1 MSVQAKAPVSLLS
14 DALDVLAAA
23 VTFAPGVASTSH
35 VVVTVSGLEAPAVPV
50 ALGRYLVGA
59 VAGAVG
65 LDAQLCQQMLARG
78 VNRQEETRRE
88 VAALI
93 GESNVFLTEEDRRFR
108 DTRRNA
114 WIGEGVGHALL
125 TLSARQET
133 SCVDGQVHAL
143 TAVHPTTTRQ
153 GLDSVSAYVQTGVL
167 GIAIGESKSTC
178 SHARENLGDAI
189 GLFVEI
195 EQGGYQQDLRR
206 ELMSFRHVLSPELAG
221 QLRDSLWTDNA
232 SYLPMIVHQ
241 DPYDFMNHRPNLAK
255 LVQPLQRRRVIV
267 VQLAQFHAF
276 FDAVADAM
284 RAAVSEVVV

>member
-1 MSVQAKAPVSLLS
+1 VSVQVKVPIDLLS
-14 DALDVLAAA
+14 DALDELGTA
-23 VTFAPGVASTSH
+23 VAFSPGIATSSH
-35 VVVTVSGLEAPAVPV
+35 TVVTVTGLEAPAVPV
-50 ALGRYLVGA
+50 ALGRYLIGA
-59 VAGAVG
+59 LAGAVG
-65 LDAQLCQQMLARG
+65 LDARLSEQLLARG
-78 VNRQEETRRE
+78 VNRQEELRRS

-93 GESNVFLTEEDRRFR
+93 GDNNVFPTDEDRQFR

-125 TLSARQET
+125 TLSAAKET
-133 SCVDGQVHAL
+133 PCLDGQVCAL

-153 GLDSVSAYVQTGVL
+153 GLDSVSAYVQAGAL

-178 SHARENLGDAI
+178 SYASENLGHAV
-189 GLFVEI
+189 GLFLQI
-195 EQGGYQQDLRR
+195 EQGEYQQDLRR
-206 ELMSFRHVLSPELAG
+206 ELSAFRHVLPPELAS

-255 LVQPLQRRRVIV
+255 LAQPLTRRRVIV
-267 VQLAQFHAF
+267 MRLAEFHAF

-284 RAAVSEVVV
+284 RAAVPEVVI

>member
-1 MSVQAKAPVSLLS
+1 MSVQAKVPVDLLS

-23 VTFAPGVASTSH
+23 VTISPAVPSTSH
-35 VVVTVSGLEAPAVPV
+35 MVVRVDGLESPEVPG

-65 LDAQLCQQMLARG
+65 LDARLSEQLLARG
-78 VNRQEETRRE
+78 VNRQEEIRRE
-88 VAALI
+88 VAGLI
-93 GESNVFLTEEDRRFR
+93 GPTNAFPTADDRRFR

-114 WIGEGVGHALL
+114 WIGEGVAHALL
-125 TLSARQET
+125 MLGAMRET
-133 SCVDGQVHAL
+133 PCVDGQVQAL

-153 GLDSVSAYVQTGVL
+153 GLDSVSAYVQAGVL

-178 SHARENLGDAI
+178 SRASENLGDAI
-189 GLFVEI
+189 GLFVQI
-195 EQGGYQQDLRR
+195 EQGEYQQDLRR
-206 ELMSFRHVLSPELAG
+206 ELSAFRHVLSPDLAV

-241 DPYDFMNHRPNLAK
+241 DPYNFMNPRPNLAG
-255 LVQPLQRRRVIV
+255 LAQPLQRRRVIV

-276 FDAVADAM
+276 FNAVADAM
-284 RAAVSEVVV
+284 RAAVPEVVV